1 MKNKI
6 SKFLPLG
13 NSGYNWK
20 FYSIGGVTRVS
31 ITTGEDIAHLG
42 ELDQKLWTVL
52 SCPTTGLE
60 FDAHTLSLMDKDHD
74 GKIRV
79 NEVVET
85 SQWLCNILRD
95 PQILIDGG
103 DGLTMAD
110 FADSDDGKR
119 LMNVARQ
126 ILDSLGKE
134 GDKITIAETSD
145 SLAIFAKTRF
155 NGDGIITTASTD
167 DEALKDIIS
176 KVMERMGDVDDRSGE
191 KGINQEK
198 LEAFYKACA
207 DYAAWMH
214 SANEENKPFGDD
226 TDAALDACNAIKAKV
241 ADYFMRCKL
250 IAFDEETAAA
260 LDVQVA
266 KVEAI
271 SGNDLSTCA
280 DEIASYP
287 LARPSKDCTL
297 ALNGQI
303 NPAWRGAWDALKA
316 QVLDKVFEGKDSFT
330 EKEWNEVVAKFD
342 AYEAWKGAKAGAEV
356 EELGIETIDQILEN
370 NRQADLQALIDQ
382 DSAVADEVNAIGEV
396 DKLLYLK
403 RDFYLLL
410 RNYVTF
416 SDFYSRR
423 PGSEAVFQCGK
434 LYIDQRCLDLCIRV
448 DDMVKHTEMAG
459 LSGMYLIY
467 CACTSKVLNKT
478 MNIVAVLTDG
488 DVDNMRVG
496 KNAIFYDRNGQDW
509 DAVVTKVVDN
519 PISIRQAFFSP
530 YKKLGRFITDKINK
544 SAAEKE
550 AKSMQNL
557 TAKTDGA
564 LVNTQANMTAAQ
576 QNPDGSKVANATP
589 NVKTFDIAKFAG
601 IFAAIGMALGMIGSA
616 VMQIIDPWYNVLI
629 LLAVLAIGTSGPS
642 VFIAWTKLRKRNLGP
657 ILNANGWAINSKV
670 IVNIIFGQTLT
681 SLAKY
686 PKLDLK
692 ENDDPFMY
700 KTPWWKKAL
709 RRLVTVA
716 IIIGAVWAIMVALHL
731 GPYAKYFDI
740 ELNSNEP
747 ACSVTGSGKHMK
759 DFKNYKIKPVYN
771 SMEYEFKGWSDMT
784 NKSADGQ
791 RDSIVAERR
800 LYLTQDTNITAYFV
814 KKVVETP
821 AEAPVEA
828 PVETPAAQ

>member
-1 MKNKI
+1 MKSKI
-6 SKFLPLG
+6 KNLIHT
-13 NSGYNWK
+13 NQNGYEWN

-60 FDAHTLSLMDKDHD
+60 FDTKTLSLMDTDGD

-79 NEVVET
+79 NEVV
-85 SQWLCNILRD
+85 SAAQWLCNILRD

-103 DGLTMAD
+103 DGLTMND
-110 FADSDDGKR
+110 FADTDDGKR
-119 LMNVARQ
+119 LMNVSRQ
-126 ILDSLGKE
+126 ILESLGVE
-134 GDKITIAETSD
+134 SDTINISHTSD

-155 NGDGIITTASTD
+155 NGDGIITPASTD
-167 DEALKDIIS
+167 DAALKDIIT
-176 KVMERMGDVDDRSGE
+176 KVMERMGEVDDRSGE

-207 DYAAWMH
+207 DYAAWVH
-214 SANEENKPFGDD
+214 AATDENKPFGDD
-226 TDAALDACNAIKAKV
+226 TDAALAACDAIKAKV

-250 IAFDEETAAA
+250 IAFNEDTAAA

-266 KVEAI
+266 KIEAI
-271 SGNDLSTCA
+271 SGSDLSTCA

-287 LARPSKDCTL
+287 LARPTKDCTL
-297 ALNGQI
+297 AMNGQI
-303 NPAWRGAWDALKA
+303 NPVWKSAWDALKA
-316 QVLDKVFEGKDSFT
+316 QVLDKAFEGKESFT
-330 EKEWNEVVAKFD
+330 EQEWNEVVAKFN

-356 EELGIETIDQILEN
+356 EELGIETIDKILAD

-382 DSAVADEVNAIGEV
+382 DNAVADEVNAIGEV
-396 DKLLYLK
+396 EKLLYLK

-423 PGSEAVFQCGK
+423 PGSEAVFQCGR
-434 LYIDQRCLDLCIRV
+434 LFIDQRCLDLCIRV
-448 DDMVKHTEMAG
+448 EDMVKHTEMAG

-467 CACTSKVLNKT
+467 CTCTSKVLKKT

-509 DAVVTKVVDN
+509 DAVVTKIVDN

-530 YKKLGRFITDKINK
+530 YKKLSRFITDKINK

-550 AKSMQNL
+550 AKSMQSL

-564 LVNTQANMTAAQ
+564 IANTQANMAAAQ
-576 QNPDGSKVANATP
+576 QNPEGNKAPAAAP
-589 NVKTFDIAKFAG
+589 VKSFDIAKFAG

-700 KTPWWKKAL
+700 KTPMWKKVL
-709 RRLVTVA
+709 RRVITLLVIVVV
-716 IIIGAVWAIMVALHL
+716 IWSIMFGLHL
-731 GPYAKYFDI
+731 GPYAKYYNI
-740 ELNSNEP
+740 NVTSTEA
-747 ACSVTGSGKHMK
+747 ACSVKGAGEHLK
-759 DFKNYKIKPVYN
+759 DKKNHTLKAVYN
-771 SMEYEFKGWSDMT
+771 SMEYEFKGWSDLT
-784 NKSADGQ
+784 NKTLDGQ
-791 RDSIVAERR
+791 RDSVVTERR
-800 LYLTQDTNITAYFV
+800 LFLTQDTNITAYFV
-814 KKVVETP
+814 KIKQDEP
-821 AEAPVEA
+821 AEDAAPAPEA
-828 PVETPAAQ
+828 PAAE